1 MLSFIVFLVFGL
13 VVGALARFLV
23 PGRENGGWGLSLV
36 IGVAGALLG
45 GFIGRFMG
53 FYREGEAAGFL
64 MSLFGAIVLVAGYH
78 ALARNRAS
86 HA

>member
-36 IGVAGALLG
+36 IGVAAP
-45 GFIGRFMG
+45 
-53 FYREGEAAGFL
+53 AA
-64 MSLFGAIVLVAGYH
+64 A
-78 ALARNRAS
+78 
-86 HA
+86 